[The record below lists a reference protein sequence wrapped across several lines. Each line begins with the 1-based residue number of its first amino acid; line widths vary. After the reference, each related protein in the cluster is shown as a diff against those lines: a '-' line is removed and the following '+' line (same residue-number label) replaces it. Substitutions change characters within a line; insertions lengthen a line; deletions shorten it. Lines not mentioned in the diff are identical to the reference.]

1 MLKHPAECGLVV
13 HTQTHSAGCHDTH
26 AVSLSSVRA
35 IHFNGTWWLFFTERD
50 YSNTKLHLW
59 YADSLT
65 GSWKPHDNNPIKT
78 DVRSARPGGTPFIH
92 DGVLYRPAQDRRM
105 NNEKS
110 IVLNKIGTIS
120 PNTYSESIQTR
131 VQLAENNNYSGLHT
145 LSENNGLCLVDCENE
160 IWNCNSIKNN
170 MDKIANTFGH

>member
-1 MLKHPAECGLVV
+1 
-13 HTQTHSAGCHDTH
+13 
-26 AVSLSSVRA
+26 
-35 IHFNGTWWLFFTERD
+35 
-50 YSNTKLHLW
+50 
-59 YADSLT
+59 
-65 GSWKPHDNNPIKT
+65 
-78 DVRSARPGGTPFIH
+78 
-92 DGVLYRPAQDRRM
+92 M